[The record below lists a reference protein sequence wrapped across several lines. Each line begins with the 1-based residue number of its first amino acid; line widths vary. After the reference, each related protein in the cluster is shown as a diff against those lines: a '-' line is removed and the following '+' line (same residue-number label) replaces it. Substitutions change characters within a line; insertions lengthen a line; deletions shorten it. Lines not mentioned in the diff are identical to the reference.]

1 MVELTYLD
9 AINIF
14 IGIVALLTLYIAL
27 LTYTKVTYIKGKS
40 GTLDLYKEDLIKDR
54 NYYIYQL
61 LKKTLKE
68 YGYRKYDIKNR
79 ASAPKE
85 YTIQGREDGSK
96 SIFELREFIEENIPK
111 DVSVLVYI
119 DKRKKVLEVMY
130 YDKDKELAL
139 GGNNHVQVHHKGKFT
154 IVTAK

>member
-1 MVELTYLD
+1 M
-9 AINIF
+9 
-14 IGIVALLTLYIAL
+14 
-27 LTYTKVTYIKGKS
+27 
-40 GTLDLYKEDLIKDR
+40 TLDELKTEISERIESEQDKLNRLNESRKDR

-130 YDKDKELAL
+130 YDKDKGSEQ
-139 GGNNHVQVHHKGKFT
+139 GE
-154 IVTAK
+154 

>member
-14 IGIVALLTLYIAL
+14 IGIVALLALYIAL
-27 LTYTKVTYIKGKS
+27 LTYTKVTYIKGKF

-79 ASAPKE
+79 ASVPKE

>member
-14 IGIVALLTLYIAL
+14 IGIVALLALYIAL
-27 LTYTKVTYIKGKS
+27 LTYIKVTYIKGKY